1 MQMQFK
7 LVAKNTRSF
16 AMPTQL
22 LVWMLVAALDPSSMQ
37 SFFLAHSSTH
47 SIMHDSIAED
57 GFFYIKILRAAAIFQ
72 MITDWEIG
80 RMTDLITHDGT
91 AK

>member
-1 MQMQFK
+1 MQFK

-37 SFFLAHSSTH
+37 SFFFWPTVRRTRLC
-47 SIMHDSIAED
+47 MIALLKMV
-57 GFFYIKILRAAAIFQ
+57 FFISKF
-72 MITDWEIG
+72 
-80 RMTDLITHDGT
+80 
-91 AK
+91 

>member
-1 MQMQFK
+1 MQFK

-37 SFFLAHSSTH
+37 SFFFLAHSSTH

-72 MITDWEIG
+72 MITDWEIR